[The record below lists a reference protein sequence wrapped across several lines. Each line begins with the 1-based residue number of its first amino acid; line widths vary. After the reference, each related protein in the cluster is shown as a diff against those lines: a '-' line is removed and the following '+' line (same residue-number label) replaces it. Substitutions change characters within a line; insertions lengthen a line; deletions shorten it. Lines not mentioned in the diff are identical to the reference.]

1 MIFTIP
7 YPSKLYQPLNC
18 CAYCPSTDHL
28 STEHI
33 IPYGLGSDLVLPKSS
48 CESCRK
54 ATSKVEDFVLRRY
67 LCPLRS
73 YLSLP
78 SRKPLQR
85 PDGYKLTLK
94 RNGRSWAQ
102 KVKLSDHPG
111 NIRFVMFDPPGR
123 VVGRPAEHSTF
134 SIRLIEANIF
144 SDWQQRL
151 ARLGADTAEDKVVMN
166 AMALARM
173 IAKSAH
179 AFAIAELGHEAFEDT
194 YVNHLVKE
202 GASDWNY
209 WVGGFAR
216 DKEITASVL
225 HELKFLQRGQELSV
239 IVHLFVPYCPRDAY
253 EVVVGR
259 LRPGKTI
266 PSELLLE

>member
-1 MIFTIP
+1 MVLKVP
-7 YPSKLYQPLNC
+7 YPSKLYQPLNR
-18 CAYCPSTDHL
+18 CAYCTSTDGL

-48 CESCRK
+48 CEACRK

-85 PDGYKLTLK
+85 PDGYKLTLA
-94 RNGRSWAQ
+94 RGGRSWSR

-111 NIRFVMFDPPGR
+111 NVRFVMFDPPGR
-123 VVGRPAEHSTF
+123 VDGRPVEQPTYSV
-134 SIRLIEANIF
+134 RLIEADIF
-144 SDWQQRL
+144 PDWQQRL
-151 ARLGADTAEDKVVMN
+151 ARLGADTMEDKVTVN

-173 IAKSAH
+173 IAKVGH
-179 AFAIAELGHEAFEDT
+179 AFAIAELGHESFEDT
-194 YVNHLVKE
+194 YVNQLVKE
-202 GASDWNY
+202 GAPDWNY
-209 WVGGFAR
+209 WIGGYNR
-216 DKEITASVL
+216 GTEITASVL
-225 HELKFLQRGQELSV
+225 HELRFLRRGEELSV
-239 IVHLFVPYCPRDAY
+239 IVHLFVPYCPSDAY

-259 LRPGKTI
+259 LRPGREV
-266 PSELLLE
+266 PPELLLV

>member
-1 MIFTIP
+1 MAAKFP
-7 YPSKLYQPLNC
+7 YPSKLYQPLNR
-18 CAYCPSTDHL
+18 CAYCTSVENL

-85 PDGYKLTLK
+85 PDGYKLTLS
-94 RNGRSWAQ
+94 RSGRSWTR

-123 VVGRPAEHSTF
+123 VAGRPAEQSTF

-144 SDWQQRL
+144 ADWQHRL
-151 ARLGADTAEDKVVMN
+151 ARLGADTAEDKVAMN
-166 AMALARM
+166 AMVLARM

-179 AFAIAELGHEAFEDT
+179 AFAIAELGHEVFEST
-194 YVNHLVKE
+194 YVNQLIRE
-202 GASDWNY
+202 GSPDWNY
-209 WVGGFAR
+209 WVGGYNR
-216 DKEITASVL
+216 GTEITASVL

-239 IVHLFVPYCPRDAY
+239 IVHLFVPYCPVDAY

-259 LRPGKTI
+259 LRPGREI
-266 PSELLLE
+266 PSAG

>member
-1 MIFTIP
+1 MALKVP
-7 YPSKLYQPLNC
+7 YPSKLYQPLNL
-18 CAYCPSTDHL
+18 CAYCASTDGL

-111 NIRFVMFDPPGR
+111 NIRFIMFDPPGR
-123 VVGRPAEHSTF
+123 VAGRPAEQSTF

-151 ARLGADTAEDKVVMN
+151 ARLGADTAEDKVAMN

-179 AFAIAELGHEAFEDT
+179 AFAIAELGHEAFEGT
-194 YVNHLVKE
+194 YVNQLVKE
-202 GASDWNY
+202 GAADWNY
-209 WVGGFAR
+209 WVGGYNR
-216 DKEITASVL
+216 GKEITASAL
-225 HELKFLQRGQELSV
+225 HELKFLRRGQELSV
-239 IVHLFVPYCPRDAY
+239 IVHLFVPYCPSDAY

-259 LRPGKTI
+259 LRPGTEI